1 MKRKVSLLSMLV
13 LLCALFFM
21 APKVEAATNPL
32 AGMPKKVSYVMGNA
46 STGTGCDYFTPEY
59 KSKVKITA
67 KSTNTKVVK
76 VKGYSFEN
84 EGKYFAGYE
93 TTAVGPGKAKINI
106 TVKVGGKTYKKTLAY
121 TCYAYKNPFKTLKIG
136 SKSYQSKFKKI
147 GSIKLSQKQ
156 LAGKLT
162 WKLQSGFSMT
172 EAQAYY
178 QKKKAD
184 GTFDFGSKKLKSGNK
199 LPANTYL
206 VSMKIKNKKTGVSF
220 TTAIYTN

>member
-1 MKRKVSLLSMLV
+1 MKKKRSILSMLV
-13 LLCALFFM
+13 LLCALFFA
-21 APKVEAATNPL
+21 APKAEAAANPL
-32 AGMPKKVSYVMGNA
+32 AKMPKKVSYVLGNA
-46 STGTGCDYFTPEY
+46 PMGMGCDFFTPEY

-76 VKGYSFEN
+76 VKGYSFDRN
-84 EGKYFAGYE
+84 GKYSAGYE
-93 TTAVGPGKAKINI
+93 TTPVGPGTAKVNI
-106 TVKVGGKTYKKTLAY
+106 TVKVGGKTYKKTLTY

-136 SKSYQSKFKKI
+136 SKSYQSKFKKS
-147 GSIKLSQKQ
+147 GSIKLSQKN
-156 LAGKLT
+156 LSGKLT
-162 WKLQSGFSMT
+162 YKLQSGFSMT
-172 EAQAYY
+172 EARAYY

-199 LPANTYL
+199 LPADVYL